1 MDKASLLCDLNISP
15 NFIINYFILFVNR
28 HIYFFD
34 VLCYNIC
41 ERSGNVTKEEIYGI
55 LAMEDEDERE
65 SAIDSMSARDGEA
78 LSTIET
84 LTADNENLRSDV
96 AERDEQISKLSK
108 DIDVWKKR
116 VDRLS
121 DVNRAGFVEDKM
133 EKDFK
138 SLEDYFY
145 KE

>member
-41 ERSGNVTKEEIYGI
+41 ERSDNVTKEEIYGI

-65 SAIDSMSARDGEA
+65 SAIDTMSARDGEA

-121 DVNRAGFVEDKM
+121 DVNRAGVVEDKM

>member
-1 MDKASLLCDLNISP
+1 M
-15 NFIINYFILFVNR
+15 
-28 HIYFFD
+28 
-34 VLCYNIC
+34 
-41 ERSGNVTKEEIYGI
+41 TKEEIYGI

-65 SAIDSMSARDGEA
+65 TAIGAMSARDGEA
-78 LSTIET
+78 LTTIET
-84 LTADNENLRSDV
+84 LTADNENLRADV

-121 DVNRAGFVEDKM
+121 DVNRAGYVEDKM

-138 SLEDYFY
+138 SLQEYFY

>member
-28 HIYFFD
+28 NIYFFEA
-34 VLCYNIC
+34 LCYNIC

-65 SAIDSMSARDGEA
+65 SAIDTMSARDGEA

>member
-15 NFIINYFILFVNR
+15 NFIINYFILFVNT

-65 SAIDSMSARDGEA
+65 SAIDTMSARDGEA
-78 LSTIET
+78 LSTIEI

>member
-1 MDKASLLCDLNISP
+1 VDKASLLYDLNISP
-15 NFIINYFILFVNR
+15 NFIINHFILFVNKY
-28 HIYFFD
+28 IYFF
-34 VLCYNIC
+34 VILCYNIY

-55 LAMEDEDERE
+55 LAMEDENERE
-65 SAIDSMSARDGEA
+65 SAIDTMSARDGEA
-78 LSTIET
+78 LSTIEI

>member
-55 LAMEDEDERE
+55 LAMEDENERE
-65 SAIDSMSARDGEA
+65 SAIDTMIARDGEA

-121 DVNRAGFVEDKM
+121 DVNRAGYVEDKM

-138 SLEDYFY
+138 SLQEYFY

>member
-1 MDKASLLCDLNISP
+1 VDKASLLCDLNISP

-65 SAIDSMSARDGEA
+65 SSIDTMSARDGEA

>member
-55 LAMEDEDERE
+55 LGMEDEDERE
-65 SAIDSMSARDGEA
+65 SAIDTMSARDGEA

-138 SLEDYFY
+138 SLEVYFY

>member
-1 MDKASLLCDLNISP
+1 MDKASLLYDLNISP

-28 HIYFFD
+28 HIYFFA

-41 ERSGNVTKEEIYGI
+41 ERSDNVTKEEIYGI

-65 SAIDSMSARDGEA
+65 SAIDTMSARDGEA

-121 DVNRAGFVEDKM
+121 DVNRAGVVEDKM

>member
-1 MDKASLLCDLNISP
+1 MDKASVLCDLNISP
-15 NFIINYFILFVNR
+15 NFIINHFILSVNK
-28 HIYFFD
+28 HIYFF
-34 VLCYNIC
+34 VILCYNIY
-41 ERSGNVTKEEIYGI
+41 ERSDNVTKEEIYGV
-55 LAMEDEDERE
+55 LAMEDENERE
-65 SAIDSMSARDGEA
+65 SAIDTMSARDGEA

>member
-34 VLCYNIC
+34 VLCYNIY

-55 LAMEDEDERE
+55 LAMEDENERE
-65 SAIDSMSARDGEA
+65 SAIDTMSARDGEA
-78 LSTIET
+78 LSTIEI

>member
-41 ERSGNVTKEEIYGI
+41 ERSGNVTKEEIYVI

-65 SAIDSMSARDGEA
+65 SAIDTMTARDGEA

>member
-1 MDKASLLCDLNISP
+1 M
-15 NFIINYFILFVNR
+15 
-28 HIYFFD
+28 
-34 VLCYNIC
+34 
-41 ERSGNVTKEEIYGI
+41 TKEEIYGI
-55 LAMEDEDERE
+55 LAMEDENERE
-65 SAIDSMSARDGEA
+65 SAIDTMSARDAEA

-116 VDRLS
+116 VDRLT
-121 DVNRAGFVEDKM
+121 DVNRVGYVEDKM

-138 SLEDYFY
+138 SLREYFY

>member
-1 MDKASLLCDLNISP
+1 VDKASLLCDLNISP

-41 ERSGNVTKEEIYGI
+41 ERSDNVTKEEIYGI

-65 SAIDSMSARDGEA
+65 SAIGTMSARDGEA

-108 DIDVWKKR
+108 DIEVWKKR

-121 DVNRAGFVEDKM
+121 DVNRAGVVEDKM

>member
-65 SAIDSMSARDGEA
+65 SAIDTMSARDGEA

-121 DVNRAGFVEDKM
+121 DVNRTGFVEDKM

>member
-1 MDKASLLCDLNISP
+1 M
-15 NFIINYFILFVNR
+15 
-28 HIYFFD
+28 
-34 VLCYNIC
+34 
-41 ERSGNVTKEEIYGI
+41 TKEEIYGI

-65 SAIDSMSARDGEA
+65 TAIGTMSARDGEA
-78 LSTIET
+78 LTTIET
-84 LTADNENLRSDV
+84 LTADV

-116 VDRLS
+116 VDRLL

-138 SLEDYFY
+138 SLQDYFY

>member
-41 ERSGNVTKEEIYGI
+41 ERSDNVTKEEIYGI

-65 SAIDSMSARDGEA
+65 SAIDTMSARDGEA

-121 DVNRAGFVEDKM
+121 DVNRAGYVEDKM

-138 SLEDYFY
+138 SLQDYFY

>member
-41 ERSGNVTKEEIYGI
+41 ERSDNVTKEEIYGI
-55 LAMEDEDERE
+55 LAMEDENERE
-65 SAIDSMSARDGEA
+65 SAIDTMSARDGEA
-78 LSTIET
+78 LTTIET
-84 LTADNENLRSDV
+84 LTADNENLRADV

-121 DVNRAGFVEDKM
+121 DVNRTGYVEDKM

-138 SLEDYFY
+138 SLQEYFY

>member
-1 MDKASLLCDLNISP
+1 VDKASLLCDLNISP

-41 ERSGNVTKEEIYGI
+41 ERSDNVTKEEIYGI

-65 SAIDSMSARDGEA
+65 SAIDTMSARDGEA

>member
-1 MDKASLLCDLNISP
+1 MSIDI
-15 NFIINYFILFVNR
+15 FT
-28 HIYFFD
+28 FFD

-65 SAIDSMSARDGEA
+65 SAIDTMSARDGEA

>member
-41 ERSGNVTKEEIYGI
+41 ERSGNVIKEEIYGI

-65 SAIDSMSARDGEA
+65 SAIDTMSDRYGEA

-121 DVNRAGFVEDKM
+121 DVNRAGVVEDKM

>member
-34 VLCYNIC
+34 VLCYNIY
-41 ERSGNVTKEEIYGI
+41 ERSDNVTKEEIYGI
-55 LAMEDEDERE
+55 LAMEDENERE
-65 SAIDSMSARDGEA
+65 SAIDTMSARDGEA
-78 LSTIET
+78 LSTIEI

>member
-1 MDKASLLCDLNISP
+1 MDKASVLYDLNISP
-15 NFIINYFILFVNR
+15 NFIINHFILFVNN
-28 HIYFFD
+28 HIYFFA

-65 SAIDSMSARDGEA
+65 TAIGTMIARDGEA
-78 LSTIET
+78 LTTIET
-84 LTADNENLRSDV
+84 LTADNENLRADV

-121 DVNRAGFVEDKM
+121 DVNRAGYVEDKM

>member
-1 MDKASLLCDLNISP
+1 MDKASVLYDFNISP
-15 NFIINYFILFVNR
+15 NFIIKHFILFVNN

-41 ERSGNVTKEEIYGI
+41 ERSDNVTKEEIYGI
-55 LAMEDEDERE
+55 LAMEDENERE
-65 SAIDSMSARDGEA
+65 SAIDTMSARDGEA
-78 LSTIET
+78 ITTIET
-84 LTADNENLRSDV
+84 LTADNENLRADV

-121 DVNRAGFVEDKM
+121 DVSREPFVEDKM

-138 SLEDYFY
+138 SLQEYFY

>member
-34 VLCYNIC
+34 DLCYNIC

-55 LAMEDEDERE
+55 LAMEDENERE
-65 SAIDSMSARDGEA
+65 SAIDTMSARDGEA
-78 LSTIET
+78 LTTIDT
-84 LTADNENLRSDV
+84 LTADNENLRADV

-108 DIDVWKKR
+108 DIEVWKKR

-121 DVNRAGFVEDKM
+121 DVNREPFVEDKM

-138 SLEDYFY
+138 SLQDYFY

>member
-1 MDKASLLCDLNISP
+1 M
-15 NFIINYFILFVNR
+15 
-28 HIYFFD
+28 
-34 VLCYNIC
+34 
-41 ERSGNVTKEEIYGI
+41 TKEEIYAI
-55 LAMEDEDERE
+55 LAMEDENERE
-65 SAIDSMSARDGEA
+65 SAIDTMSARDGEA
-78 LSTIET
+78 LKTIET
-84 LTADNENLRSDV
+84 LTADV

-121 DVNRAGFVEDKM
+121 DVNREGYVEDKM

-138 SLEDYFY
+138 SLQDYFY